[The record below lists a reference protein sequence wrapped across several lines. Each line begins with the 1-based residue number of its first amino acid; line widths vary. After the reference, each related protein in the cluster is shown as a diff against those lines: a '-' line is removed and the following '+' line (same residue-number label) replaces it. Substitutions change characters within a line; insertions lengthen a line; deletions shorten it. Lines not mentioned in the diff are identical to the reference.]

1 MYKYIIKKLL
11 YKFMKIL
18 LIKQT
23 SLGDVLHITPVI
35 RALKKWKPEALI
47 DIVTDK
53 RALGILKNNPY
64 INKLYILDIYK
75 YEKEIFK
82 SPLKF
87 ISTIKDFFSY
97 IKEVRKEKYDIA
109 IDLQGLER
117 SIIFLYLC
125 KAKKKYAKGKWIFVK
140 SNYYVDIN
148 AIVGLI
154 SFLKFFDCPDD
165 GTDLDYFLPET
176 IEEDFTKSIKKIKQ
190 EKNFE
195 IKKDYILLS
204 PFSRW
209 ETKDLSVNKTREIIT
224 EIKKLKD
231 IKIIVSATAD
241 YNKECAEIVKG
252 FDNVLDFSGVFNLSE
267 LAYLIKNS
275 LGMITVDSFPM
286 HTGCAFKKP
295 LIAIFGPTSEVRVGP
310 IAENSEIFRADNIE
324 CARCYKR
331 KNCPNNH
338 ICIENIDSKL
348 LAKRLID
355 KIYNQN

>member
-1 MYKYIIKKLL
+1 
-11 YKFMKIL
+11 MKIL

-23 SLGDVLHITPVI
+23 SLGDVLHMTPVI

-47 DIVTDK
+47 DIVADK

-64 INKLYILDIYK
+64 INKLYVLDIYK

-87 ISTIKDFFSY
+87 FSTIKEFFCH

-125 KAKKKYAKGKWIFVK
+125 RAKKKYAKGKWAFVK
-140 SNYYVDIN
+140 SNYYTDIN

-154 SFLKFFDCPDD
+154 SFLKFFNCPDD

-176 IEEDFTKSIKKIKQ
+176 IDDDFKKTIEKIKQ
-190 EKNFE
+190 TKDFE
-195 IKKDYILLS
+195 IKKEYMVFS

-209 ETKDLSVNKTREIIT
+209 ETKDLSVNKAREIIA

-231 IKIIVSATAD
+231 IQIIVSATAD
-241 YNKECAEIVKG
+241 YNKECSEIVGG
-252 FDNVLDFSGVFNLSE
+252 FDNVLDSSGLFNLTE

-275 LGMITVDSFPM
+275 KCMLTVDSFPM

-310 IAENSEIFRADNIE
+310 IAENSEVFRADNIE
-324 CARCYKR
+324 CEKCYKR

-348 LAKRLID
+348 LAKKLID
-355 KIYNQN
+355 KI

>member
-1 MYKYIIKKLL
+1 
-11 YKFMKIL
+11 MKIL

-23 SLGDVLHITPVI
+23 SLGDVLHMTPVI
-35 RALKKWKPEALI
+35 RALKKWKPESEI
-47 DIVTDK
+47 DVVTDK

-64 INKLYILDIYK
+64 INKLYVLDIYK

-87 ISTIKDFFSY
+87 FSTIKEFFSH
-97 IKEVRKEKYDIA
+97 IKEVRKKKYDIA

-117 SIIFLYLC
+117 SVIFLYLC
-125 KAKKKYAKGKWIFVK
+125 KAKKKYAKGKWAFVK

-154 SFLKFFDCPDD
+154 SFLKFFDCPND
-165 GTDLDYFLPET
+165 GVDLDYFLPET
-176 IEEDFTKSIKKIKQ
+176 IEEDFNKTIERIKQ
-190 EKNFE
+190 TKNFE
-195 IKKDYILLS
+195 IEKDYIVFS

-209 ETKDLSVNKTREIIT
+209 ETKDLSVNKAREIIA

-231 IKIIVSATAD
+231 IQIIVSSTLD
-241 YNKECAEIVKG
+241 YNKECKEIVEG
-252 FDNVLDFSGVFNLSE
+252 FDNVLDSSGLFNLTE

-275 LGMITVDSFPM
+275 KCMLTVDSFPM

-295 LIAIFGPTSEVRVGP
+295 LIAIFGPTSEIRVGP
-310 IAENSEIFRADNIE
+310 IAENSEVFRAYNIE
-324 CARCYKR
+324 CEKCYKR

-355 KIYNQN
+355 KIIN

>member
-1 MYKYIIKKLL
+1 
-11 YKFMKIL
+11 MKIL

-23 SLGDVLHITPVI
+23 SLGDVLHMTPVI
-35 RALKKWKPEALI
+35 RALKKWKPEAEI

-64 INKLYILDIYK
+64 INKLYVLDIYK

-87 ISTIKDFFSY
+87 FSTIKEFFSH
-97 IKEVRKEKYDIA
+97 IKEVRKKKYDIA

-117 SIIFLYLC
+117 SVIFLYLC
-125 KAKKKYAKGKWIFVK
+125 KAKKKYAKGKWAFVK

-154 SFLKFFDCPDD
+154 SFLNFFDCPND
-165 GTDLDYFLPET
+165 GVDLDYFLPET
-176 IEEDFTKSIKKIKQ
+176 IEEDFNKTIERIKQ
-190 EKNFE
+190 TKNFE
-195 IKKDYILLS
+195 IEKDYIVFS

-209 ETKDLSVNKTREIIT
+209 ETKDLSVNKAREIIA

-231 IKIIVSATAD
+231 IQIIVSATSD
-241 YNKECAEIVKG
+241 YNKECKDIVEG
-252 FDNVLDFSGVFNLSE
+252 FDNVLDSSGLFNLTE

-275 LGMITVDSFPM
+275 KCMLTVDSFPM

-295 LIAIFGPTSEVRVGP
+295 LIAIFGPTSEIRVGP
-310 IAENSEIFRADNIE
+310 IAENFEVFRADNIE
-324 CARCYKR
+324 CEKCYKR

-348 LAKRLID
+348 LAKKLID
-355 KIYNQN
+355 KIIN

>member
-1 MYKYIIKKLL
+1 
-11 YKFMKIL
+11 MKIL

-23 SLGDVLHITPVI
+23 SLGDVLHMTPVI
-35 RALKKWKPEALI
+35 RALKKWKPESEI

-64 INKLYILDIYK
+64 INKLYVLDIYK

-87 ISTIKDFFSY
+87 FSTIKEFFSH
-97 IKEVRKEKYDIA
+97 IKEVRKKKYDIA

-125 KAKKKYAKGKWIFVK
+125 KAKKKYAKGKWAFVK

-154 SFLKFFDCPDD
+154 SFLNFFDCPND
-165 GTDLDYFLPET
+165 GVDLDYFLPET
-176 IEEDFTKSIKKIKQ
+176 IEEDFNKTIERIKQ
-190 EKNFE
+190 TKNFE
-195 IKKDYILLS
+195 IEKDYIVFS

-209 ETKDLSVNKTREIIT
+209 ETKDLSVNKAREIIA

-231 IKIIVSATAD
+231 IQIIVSATSD
-241 YNKECAEIVKG
+241 YNKECKKIVEG
-252 FDNVLDFSGVFNLSE
+252 FDNVLDSSGLFNLTE

-275 LGMITVDSFPM
+275 KCMLTVDSFPM

-295 LIAIFGPTSEVRVGP
+295 LIAIFGPTSEIRVGP
-310 IAENSEIFRADNIE
+310 IAENSEVFRADNIE
-324 CARCYKR
+324 CEKCYKR

-355 KIYNQN
+355 KIIN

>member
-1 MYKYIIKKLL
+1 
-11 YKFMKIL
+11 MKIL

-23 SLGDVLHITPVI
+23 SLGDVLHMTPVI
-35 RALKKWKPEALI
+35 RALKKWKPESEI

-64 INKLYILDIYK
+64 INKLYVLDIYK

-87 ISTIKDFFSY
+87 FSTIKEFFSH
-97 IKEVRKEKYDIA
+97 IKEVRKKKYDIA

-117 SIIFLYLC
+117 SVIFLYLC
-125 KAKKKYAKGKWIFVK
+125 KAKKKYAKGKWAFVK

-154 SFLKFFDCPDD
+154 SFLNFFDCPND
-165 GTDLDYFLPET
+165 GVDLDYFLPET
-176 IEEDFTKSIKKIKQ
+176 IEEDFNKTIKRITQ
-190 EKNFE
+190 TKNFE
-195 IKKDYILLS
+195 IEKDYIVFS

-209 ETKDLSVNKTREIIT
+209 ETKDLSVNKAREIIA

-231 IKIIVSATAD
+231 IQIIISATSD
-241 YNKECAEIVKG
+241 YNKECKEIVEG
-252 FDNVLDFSGVFNLSE
+252 FDNVLDSSGLFNLTE

-275 LGMITVDSFPM
+275 KCMLTVDSFPM

-295 LIAIFGPTSEVRVGP
+295 LIAIFGPTSEIRVGP
-310 IAENSEIFRADNIE
+310 IAENSEVFRADNIE
-324 CARCYKR
+324 CEKCYKR

-355 KIYNQN
+355 KIIN

>member
-1 MYKYIIKKLL
+1 
-11 YKFMKIL
+11 MKIL
-18 LIKQT
+18 LINQT
-23 SLGDVLHITPVI
+23 SLGDVLHMTPVI
-35 RALKKWKPEALI
+35 RALRKWKPESEI

-64 INKLYILDIYK
+64 INKLYVLDIYK

-87 ISTIKDFFSY
+87 FSTIKEFFSH
-97 IKEVRKEKYDIA
+97 IKEVRKKKYDIA

-117 SIIFLYLC
+117 SVIFLYLC
-125 KAKKKYAKGKWIFVK
+125 KAKKKYAKGKWAFVK

-154 SFLKFFDCPDD
+154 SFLNFFDCPND
-165 GTDLDYFLPET
+165 GVDLDYFLPET
-176 IEEDFTKSIKKIKQ
+176 IEEDFNKTIEKIKQ
-190 EKNFE
+190 TKKFE
-195 IKKDYILLS
+195 IEKDYIVFS

-209 ETKDLSVNKTREIIT
+209 ETKDLSVNKAREIIA

-231 IKIIVSATAD
+231 IQIIISATSD
-241 YNKECAEIVKG
+241 YNKECKEIVEG
-252 FDNVLDFSGVFNLSE
+252 FDNVLDSSGLFNLTE

-275 LGMITVDSFPM
+275 KCMLTVDSFPM

-295 LIAIFGPTSEVRVGP
+295 LIAIFGPTSEIRVGP
-310 IAENSEIFRADNIE
+310 IAENSEVFRADNIE
-324 CARCYKR
+324 CEKCYKR

-355 KIYNQN
+355 KIIN

>member
-1 MYKYIIKKLL
+1 
-11 YKFMKIL
+11 MKIL

-23 SLGDVLHITPVI
+23 SLGDVLHMTPVI
-35 RALKKWKPEALI
+35 RALKKWKPESEI

-64 INKLYILDIYK
+64 INKLYVLDIYK

-87 ISTIKDFFSY
+87 FSTIKEFFSH
-97 IKEVRKEKYDIA
+97 IKEVRKKKYDIA

-117 SIIFLYLC
+117 SVIFLYLC
-125 KAKKKYAKGKWIFVK
+125 KAKKKYAKGKWAFVK

-154 SFLKFFDCPDD
+154 SFLKFFDCPND
-165 GTDLDYFLPET
+165 GVDLDYFLPET
-176 IEEDFTKSIKKIKQ
+176 IEEDFNKTIERIKQ
-190 EKNFE
+190 TKNFKIE
-195 IKKDYILLS
+195 KDYIVFS

-209 ETKDLSVNKTREIIT
+209 ETKDLSVNKTREIIA

-231 IKIIVSATAD
+231 IQIIVSATSD
-241 YNKECAEIVKG
+241 YNKECKKIVEG
-252 FDNVLDFSGVFNLSE
+252 FDNVLDSSGLFNLTE

-275 LGMITVDSFPM
+275 KCMLTVDSFPM

-295 LIAIFGPTSEVRVGP
+295 LIAIFGPTSEIRVGP
-310 IAENSEIFRADNIE
+310 IAENSEVFRADNIE
-324 CARCYKR
+324 CEKCYKR

-355 KIYNQN
+355 KIIN

>member
-1 MYKYIIKKLL
+1 
-11 YKFMKIL
+11 MKIL

-23 SLGDVLHITPVI
+23 SLGDVLHMTPVI
-35 RALKKWKPEALI
+35 RALKKWKPESEI

-64 INKLYILDIYK
+64 ISKLYVLDIYK

-87 ISTIKDFFSY
+87 FLTIKEFFSH
-97 IKEVRKEKYDIA
+97 IKEVRKKKYDIA

-117 SIIFLYLC
+117 SVIFLYLC
-125 KAKKKYAKGKWIFVK
+125 KAKKKYAKGKWAFVK

-154 SFLKFFDCPDD
+154 SFLNFFDCPND
-165 GTDLDYFLPET
+165 GVDLDYFLPET
-176 IEEDFTKSIKKIKQ
+176 IEEDFNKTIERIKQ
-190 EKNFE
+190 TKNFE
-195 IKKDYILLS
+195 IEKDYIVFS

-209 ETKDLSVNKTREIIT
+209 ETKDLSVNKAREIIA

-231 IKIIVSATAD
+231 IQIIVSATSD
-241 YNKECAEIVKG
+241 YNKECKEIVEG
-252 FDNVLDFSGVFNLSE
+252 FDNVLDSSGLFNLTE

-275 LGMITVDSFPM
+275 KCMLTVDSFPM

-295 LIAIFGPTSEVRVGP
+295 LIAIFGPTSEIRVGP
-310 IAENSEIFRADNIE
+310 IAENSEVFRADNIE
-324 CARCYKR
+324 CEKCYKR

-355 KIYNQN
+355 KIIN

>member
-1 MYKYIIKKLL
+1 
-11 YKFMKIL
+11 MKIL

-23 SLGDVLHITPVI
+23 SLGDVLHMTPVI
-35 RALKKWKPEALI
+35 RALKKWKPESEI
-47 DIVTDK
+47 DVVTDK

-64 INKLYILDIYK
+64 INKLYVLDIYK

-87 ISTIKDFFSY
+87 FSTIKEFFSH
-97 IKEVRKEKYDIA
+97 IKEVRKKKYDIA

-117 SIIFLYLC
+117 SVIFLYLC
-125 KAKKKYAKGKWIFVK
+125 KAKKKYAKGKWAFVK

-154 SFLKFFDCPDD
+154 SFLNFFDCPND
-165 GTDLDYFLPET
+165 GVDLDYFLPET
-176 IEEDFTKSIKKIKQ
+176 IEEDFNKTIERIKQ
-190 EKNFE
+190 TKNFE
-195 IKKDYILLS
+195 IEKDYIVFS

-209 ETKDLSVNKTREIIT
+209 ETKDLSVNKAREIIA

-231 IKIIVSATAD
+231 IQIIVSATSD
-241 YNKECAEIVKG
+241 YNKECKEIVEG
-252 FDNVLDFSGVFNLSE
+252 FDNVLDSSGLFNLTE

-275 LGMITVDSFPM
+275 KCMLTVDSFPM

-295 LIAIFGPTSEVRVGP
+295 LIAIFGPTSEIRVGP
-310 IAENSEIFRADNIE
+310 IAENSEVFRADNIE
-324 CARCYKR
+324 CEKCYKR

-355 KIYNQN
+355 KIIN

>member
-1 MYKYIIKKLL
+1 
-11 YKFMKIL
+11 MKIL

-23 SLGDVLHITPVI
+23 SLGDVLHMTPVI
-35 RALKKWKPEALI
+35 RALKKWKPEAEI

-64 INKLYILDIYK
+64 INKLYVLDIYK

-87 ISTIKDFFSY
+87 FSTIKEFFSH
-97 IKEVRKEKYDIA
+97 IKEVRKKKYDIA

-117 SIIFLYLC
+117 SVIFLYLC
-125 KAKKKYAKGKWIFVK
+125 KAKKKYAKGKWAFVK

-154 SFLKFFDCPDD
+154 SFLNFFDCPTD
-165 GTDLDYFLPET
+165 GVDLDYFLPET
-176 IEEDFTKSIKKIKQ
+176 IEEDFNKTIERIKQ
-190 EKNFE
+190 TKKFE
-195 IKKDYILLS
+195 IEKDYIVFS

-209 ETKDLSVNKTREIIT
+209 ETKDLSVNKAREIIA

-231 IKIIVSATAD
+231 IQIIVSATSD
-241 YNKECAEIVKG
+241 YNEECKEIVEG
-252 FDNVLDFSGVFNLSE
+252 FDNVLDFSGLFNLTE

-275 LGMITVDSFPM
+275 KCMLTVDSFPM

-295 LIAIFGPTSEVRVGP
+295 LIAIFGPTSEIRVGP
-310 IAENSEIFRADNIE
+310 IAKNSEVFRADNIE
-324 CARCYKR
+324 CEKCYKR

-338 ICIENIDSKL
+338 ICIENINSKL

-355 KIYNQN
+355 KIIN

>member
-1 MYKYIIKKLL
+1 
-11 YKFMKIL
+11 MKIL

-23 SLGDVLHITPVI
+23 SLGDVLHMTPVI
-35 RALKKWKPEALI
+35 RALKKWKPEAEI

-64 INKLYILDIYK
+64 INKLYVLDIYK

-87 ISTIKDFFSY
+87 FSTIKEFFY
-97 IKEVRKEKYDIA
+97 HIKEVRKKKYDIA

-117 SIIFLYLC
+117 SVIFLYLC
-125 KAKKKYAKGKWIFVK
+125 KAKKKYAKGKWAFVK

-154 SFLKFFDCPDD
+154 SFLKFFDCPND
-165 GTDLDYFLPET
+165 GVDLDYFLPET
-176 IEEDFTKSIKKIKQ
+176 IEEDFNKTIERIKQ
-190 EKNFE
+190 TKNFKIE
-195 IKKDYILLS
+195 KDYIVFS

-209 ETKDLSVNKTREIIT
+209 ETKDLSINKAREIIA

-231 IKIIVSATAD
+231 IQIIVSATSD
-241 YNKECAEIVKG
+241 YNKECKEIVEG
-252 FDNVLDFSGVFNLSE
+252 FDNVLDSSGLFNLTE

-275 LGMITVDSFPM
+275 KCMLTVDSFPM

-295 LIAIFGPTSEVRVGP
+295 LIAIFGPTSEIRVGP
-310 IAENSEIFRADNIE
+310 IAENSEVFRADNIE
-324 CARCYKR
+324 CEKCYKR

-355 KIYNQN
+355 KIIN

>member
-1 MYKYIIKKLL
+1 
-11 YKFMKIL
+11 MKIL

-23 SLGDVLHITPVI
+23 SLGDVLHMTPVI
-35 RALKKWKPEALI
+35 RALKKWKPESEI

-64 INKLYILDIYK
+64 INKLYVLDIYK

-87 ISTIKDFFSY
+87 FSTIKEFFSH
-97 IKEVRKEKYDIA
+97 IKEVRKKKYDIA

-125 KAKKKYAKGKWIFVK
+125 KAKKKYAKGKWAFVK

-154 SFLKFFDCPDD
+154 SFLNFFDCPND
-165 GTDLDYFLPET
+165 GVDLDYFLPET
-176 IEEDFTKSIKKIKQ
+176 IEEDFNKTIERINQ
-190 EKNFE
+190 TKNFE
-195 IKKDYILLS
+195 IEKDYIVFS

-209 ETKDLSVNKTREIIT
+209 ETKDLSVNKAREIIA

-231 IKIIVSATAD
+231 IQIIVSATSD
-241 YNKECAEIVKG
+241 YNKECKEIVEG
-252 FDNVLDFSGVFNLSE
+252 FDNVLDSSGLFNLTE

-275 LGMITVDSFPM
+275 KCMLTVDSFPM

-295 LIAIFGPTSEVRVGP
+295 LIAIFGPTSEIRVGP
-310 IAENSEIFRADNIE
+310 IAENSEVFRADNIE
-324 CARCYKR
+324 CEKCYKR

-355 KIYNQN
+355 KIIN

>member
-1 MYKYIIKKLL
+1 
-11 YKFMKIL
+11 MKIL

-23 SLGDVLHITPVI
+23 SLGDVLHMTPVI
-35 RALKKWKPEALI
+35 RALKKWKPESEI

-53 RALGILKNNPY
+53 RAFGILKNNPY
-64 INKLYILDIYK
+64 INKLYVLDIYK

-87 ISTIKDFFSY
+87 FSTIKEFFSH
-97 IKEVRKEKYDIA
+97 IKEVRKKKYDIA

-117 SIIFLYLC
+117 SVIFLYLC
-125 KAKKKYAKGKWIFVK
+125 KAKKKYAKGKWAFVK

-154 SFLKFFDCPDD
+154 SFLKFFDCPND
-165 GTDLDYFLPET
+165 GVDLDYFLPET
-176 IEEDFTKSIKKIKQ
+176 IEEDFNKTIERIKQ
-190 EKNFE
+190 TKNFE
-195 IKKDYILLS
+195 IEKDYIVFS

-209 ETKDLSVNKTREIIT
+209 ETKDLSVNKAREIIA

-231 IKIIVSATAD
+231 IQIIVSATSD
-241 YNKECAEIVKG
+241 YNKECKKIVEG
-252 FDNVLDFSGVFNLSE
+252 FDNVLDSSGLFNLTE

-275 LGMITVDSFPM
+275 KCMLTVDSFPM

-295 LIAIFGPTSEVRVGP
+295 LIAIFGPTSEIRVGP
-310 IAENSEIFRADNIE
+310 IAENSEVFRADNIE
-324 CARCYKR
+324 CEKCYKR

-338 ICIENIDSKL
+338 ICIENINSKL

-355 KIYNQN
+355 KIIN

>member
-1 MYKYIIKKLL
+1 
-11 YKFMKIL
+11 MKIL

-23 SLGDVLHITPVI
+23 SLGDVLHMTPVI
-35 RALKKWKPEALI
+35 RALKKWKPESEI

-64 INKLYILDIYK
+64 INKLYVLDIYK

-87 ISTIKDFFSY
+87 FSTIKDFFSH
-97 IKEVRKEKYDIA
+97 IKEVRKKKYDIA

-117 SIIFLYLC
+117 SVIFLYLC
-125 KAKKKYAKGKWIFVK
+125 KAKKKYAKGKWAFVK

-154 SFLKFFDCPDD
+154 SFLNFFDCPND
-165 GTDLDYFLPET
+165 GVDLDYFLPET
-176 IEEDFTKSIKKIKQ
+176 IEEDFNKTIKRITQ
-190 EKNFE
+190 TKNFE
-195 IKKDYILLS
+195 IEKDYIVFS

-209 ETKDLSVNKTREIIT
+209 ETKDLSVNKAREIIA

-231 IKIIVSATAD
+231 IQIIVSATSD
-241 YNKECAEIVKG
+241 YNKECKEIVEG
-252 FDNVLDFSGVFNLSE
+252 FDNVLDSSGLFNLTE

-275 LGMITVDSFPM
+275 KCMLTVDSFPM

-295 LIAIFGPTSEVRVGP
+295 LIAIFGPTSEIRVGP
-310 IAENSEIFRADNIE
+310 IAENSEVFRADNIE
-324 CARCYKR
+324 CEKCYKR

-355 KIYNQN
+355 KIIN

>member
-1 MYKYIIKKLL
+1 
-11 YKFMKIL
+11 MKIL

-23 SLGDVLHITPVI
+23 SLGDVLHMTPVI
-35 RALKKWKPEALI
+35 RALKKWKPESEI

-53 RALGILKNNPY
+53 RALEILKNNPY
-64 INKLYILDIYK
+64 INKLYVLDIYK

-87 ISTIKDFFSY
+87 FSTIKEFFSH
-97 IKEVRKEKYDIA
+97 IKEVRKKKYDIA
-109 IDLQGLER
+109 MDLQGLER
-117 SIIFLYLC
+117 SVIFLYLC
-125 KAKKKYAKGKWIFVK
+125 KAKKKYAKGKWAFVK

-154 SFLKFFDCPDD
+154 SFLKFFDCPND
-165 GTDLDYFLPET
+165 GVDLDYFLPET
-176 IEEDFTKSIKKIKQ
+176 IEEDFNKTIERIKQ
-190 EKNFE
+190 TKNFE
-195 IKKDYILLS
+195 IEKDYIVFS

-209 ETKDLSVNKTREIIT
+209 ETKDLSINKAREIIA

-231 IKIIVSATAD
+231 IQIIVSATSD
-241 YNKECAEIVKG
+241 YNEECKEIVEG
-252 FDNVLDFSGVFNLSE
+252 FDNVLDSSGLFNLTE

-275 LGMITVDSFPM
+275 KCMLTVDSFPM

-295 LIAIFGPTSEVRVGP
+295 LIAIFGPTSEIRVGP
-310 IAENSEIFRADNIE
+310 IAENSEVFRADNIE
-324 CARCYKR
+324 CEKCYKR

-355 KIYNQN
+355 KIIN

>member
-1 MYKYIIKKLL
+1 
-11 YKFMKIL
+11 MKIL

-23 SLGDVLHITPVI
+23 SLGDVLHMTPVI
-35 RALKKWKPEALI
+35 RALKKWKPESEI

-64 INKLYILDIYK
+64 ISKLYVLDIYK

-87 ISTIKDFFSY
+87 FLTIKEFFSH
-97 IKEVRKEKYDIA
+97 IKEVRKKKYDIA

-117 SIIFLYLC
+117 SVIFLYLC
-125 KAKKKYAKGKWIFVK
+125 KAKKKYAKGKWAFVK

-154 SFLKFFDCPDD
+154 SFLNFFDCPND
-165 GTDLDYFLPET
+165 GVDLDYFLPET
-176 IEEDFTKSIKKIKQ
+176 IEEDFNKTIERIKQ
-190 EKNFE
+190 TKKFE
-195 IKKDYILLS
+195 IEKDYIVFS

-209 ETKDLSVNKTREIIT
+209 ETKDLSVNKTREIIA

-231 IKIIVSATAD
+231 IQIIISATSD
-241 YNKECAEIVKG
+241 YNKECKEIVEG
-252 FDNVLDFSGVFNLSE
+252 FDNVLDSSGLFNLTE

-275 LGMITVDSFPM
+275 KCMLTVDSFPM

-295 LIAIFGPTSEVRVGP
+295 LIAIFGPTSEIRVGP
-310 IAENSEIFRADNIE
+310 IAENSEVFRADNIE
-324 CARCYKR
+324 CEKCYKR

-355 KIYNQN
+355 KIIN

>member
-1 MYKYIIKKLL
+1 
-11 YKFMKIL
+11 MKIL

-23 SLGDVLHITPVI
+23 SLGDVLHMTPVI
-35 RALKKWKPEALI
+35 RALKKWKPESEI

-64 INKLYILDIYK
+64 INKLYVLDIYK

-87 ISTIKDFFSY
+87 FSTIKEFFSH
-97 IKEVRKEKYDIA
+97 IKEVRKKKYDIA

-117 SIIFLYLC
+117 SVIFLYLC
-125 KAKKKYAKGKWIFVK
+125 KAKKKYAKGKWAFVK

-154 SFLKFFDCPDD
+154 SFLNFFDCPND
-165 GTDLDYFLPET
+165 GVDLDYFLPET
-176 IEEDFTKSIKKIKQ
+176 IEEDFNKTIERIKQ
-190 EKNFE
+190 TKNFE
-195 IKKDYILLS
+195 IEKDYIVFS

-209 ETKDLSVNKTREIIT
+209 ETKDLSVNKAREIIA
-224 EIKKLKD
+224 EIKKLKY
-231 IKIIVSATAD
+231 IQIIVSATSD
-241 YNKECAEIVKG
+241 YDKECKEIVEG
-252 FDNVLDFSGVFNLSE
+252 FDNVLDSSGLFNLTE

-275 LGMITVDSFPM
+275 KCMLTVDSFPM

-295 LIAIFGPTSEVRVGP
+295 LIAIFGPTSEIRVGP
-310 IAENSEIFRADNIE
+310 IAENSEVFRADNIE
-324 CARCYKR
+324 CEKCYKR

-348 LAKRLID
+348 LAKKLID
-355 KIYNQN
+355 KIIN

>member
-1 MYKYIIKKLL
+1 
-11 YKFMKIL
+11 MKIL

-23 SLGDVLHITPVI
+23 SLGDVLHMTPVI
-35 RALKKWKPEALI
+35 RALKKWKPESEI

-64 INKLYILDIYK
+64 INKLYVLDIYK

-87 ISTIKDFFSY
+87 FSTIKEFFSH
-97 IKEVRKEKYDIA
+97 IKEVRKKKYDIA

-117 SIIFLYLC
+117 SVIFLYLC
-125 KAKKKYAKGKWIFVK
+125 KAKKKYAKGKWAFVK

-154 SFLKFFDCPDD
+154 SFLKFFDCPND
-165 GTDLDYFLPET
+165 GVDLDYFLPET
-176 IEEDFTKSIKKIKQ
+176 IEEDFNKTIERIKQ
-190 EKNFE
+190 TKNFE
-195 IKKDYILLS
+195 IEKDYIVFS

-209 ETKDLSVNKTREIIT
+209 ETKDLSVNKAREIIA

-231 IKIIVSATAD
+231 IQIIVSATSD
-241 YNKECAEIVKG
+241 YNKECKKIVEG
-252 FDNVLDFSGVFNLSE
+252 FDNVLDSSGLFNLTE

-275 LGMITVDSFPM
+275 KCMLTVDSFPM

-295 LIAIFGPTSEVRVGP
+295 LIAIFGPTSEIRVGP
-310 IAENSEIFRADNIE
+310 IAENSEVFRADNIE
-324 CARCYKR
+324 CEKCYKR

-348 LAKRLID
+348 LSKRLID
-355 KIYNQN
+355 KIIN

>member
-1 MYKYIIKKLL
+1 
-11 YKFMKIL
+11 MKIL

-23 SLGDVLHITPVI
+23 SLGDVLHMTPVI
-35 RALKKWKPEALI
+35 RALKKWKPESEI

-64 INKLYILDIYK
+64 INRLYVLDIYK

-87 ISTIKDFFSY
+87 FSTIKEFFSH
-97 IKEVRKEKYDIA
+97 IKEVRKKKYDIA

-117 SIIFLYLC
+117 SVIFLYLC
-125 KAKKKYAKGKWIFVK
+125 KAKKKYAKGKWAFVK

-154 SFLKFFDCPDD
+154 SFLKFFDCPND
-165 GTDLDYFLPET
+165 GVDLDYFLPET
-176 IEEDFTKSIKKIKQ
+176 IEEDFNKTIERIKQ
-190 EKNFE
+190 TKKFE
-195 IKKDYILLS
+195 IEKDYIVFS

-209 ETKDLSVNKTREIIT
+209 ETKDLSVNKAREIIA

-231 IKIIVSATAD
+231 IQIIISATSD
-241 YNKECAEIVKG
+241 YNKECKEIVEG
-252 FDNVLDFSGVFNLSE
+252 FDNVLDSSGLFNLTE

-275 LGMITVDSFPM
+275 KCMLTVDSFPM

-295 LIAIFGPTSEVRVGP
+295 LIAIFGPTSEIRVGP
-310 IAENSEIFRADNIE
+310 IAENSEVFRADNIE
-324 CARCYKR
+324 CEKCYKR

-348 LAKRLID
+348 LAKKLID
-355 KIYNQN
+355 KIIN

>member
-1 MYKYIIKKLL
+1 
-11 YKFMKIL
+11 MKIL

-23 SLGDVLHITPVI
+23 SLGDVLHMTPVI
-35 RALKKWKPEALI
+35 RALKKWKPEAEI

-64 INKLYILDIYK
+64 INKLYVLDIYK

-87 ISTIKDFFSY
+87 FSTIKEFFSH
-97 IKEVRKEKYDIA
+97 IKEVRKKKYDIA

-125 KAKKKYAKGKWIFVK
+125 KAKKKYAKGKWAFVK

-154 SFLKFFDCPDD
+154 SFLKFFDCPND
-165 GTDLDYFLPET
+165 GVDLDYFLPET
-176 IEEDFTKSIKKIKQ
+176 IEEDFNKTIERIKQ
-190 EKNFE
+190 TKNFKIE
-195 IKKDYILLS
+195 KDYIVFS

-209 ETKDLSVNKTREIIT
+209 ETKDLSVNKAREIIA

-231 IKIIVSATAD
+231 IQIIVSATSD
-241 YNKECAEIVKG
+241 YNKECKKIVEG
-252 FDNVLDFSGVFNLSE
+252 FDNVLDSSGLFNLTE

-275 LGMITVDSFPM
+275 KCMLTVDSFPM

-295 LIAIFGPTSEVRVGP
+295 LIAIFGPTSEIRVGP
-310 IAENSEIFRADNIE
+310 IAENSEVFRADNIE
-324 CARCYKR
+324 CEKCYKR

-348 LAKRLID
+348 LSKRLID
-355 KIYNQN
+355 KIIN

>member
-1 MYKYIIKKLL
+1 
-11 YKFMKIL
+11 MKIL

-23 SLGDVLHITPVI
+23 SLGDVLHMTPVI
-35 RALKKWKPEALI
+35 RALKKWKPESEI

-53 RALGILKNNPY
+53 RALEILKNNPY
-64 INKLYILDIYK
+64 INKLYVLDIYK

-87 ISTIKDFFSY
+87 FSTIKEFFSH
-97 IKEVRKEKYDIA
+97 IKEVRKKKYDIA

-117 SIIFLYLC
+117 SVIFLYLC
-125 KAKKKYAKGKWIFVK
+125 KAKKKYAKGKWAFVK

-154 SFLKFFDCPDD
+154 SFLNFFDCPND
-165 GTDLDYFLPET
+165 GVDLDYFLPET
-176 IEEDFTKSIKKIKQ
+176 IEEDFNKTIERIKQ
-190 EKNFE
+190 TKNFE
-195 IKKDYILLS
+195 IEKDYIVFS

-209 ETKDLSVNKTREIIT
+209 ETKDLSVNKAREIIA
-224 EIKKLKD
+224 EIKKLKY
-231 IKIIVSATAD
+231 IQIIVSATSD
-241 YNKECAEIVKG
+241 YDKECKEIVEG
-252 FDNVLDFSGVFNLSE
+252 FDNVLDSSGLFNLTE

-275 LGMITVDSFPM
+275 KCMLTVDSFPM

-295 LIAIFGPTSEVRVGP
+295 LIAIFGPTSEIRVGP
-310 IAENSEIFRADNIE
+310 IAENSEVFRADNIE
-324 CARCYKR
+324 CEKCYKR

-348 LAKRLID
+348 LAKKLID
-355 KIYNQN
+355 KIIN

>member
-1 MYKYIIKKLL
+1 
-11 YKFMKIL
+11 MKIL

-23 SLGDVLHITPVI
+23 SLGDVLHMTPVI
-35 RALKKWKPEALI
+35 RALKKWKPEAEI

-64 INKLYILDIYK
+64 INKLYVLDIYK

-87 ISTIKDFFSY
+87 FSTIKEFFSH
-97 IKEVRKEKYDIA
+97 IKEVRKKKYDIA

-117 SIIFLYLC
+117 SVIFLYLC
-125 KAKKKYAKGKWIFVK
+125 KAKKKYAKGKWAFVK

-154 SFLKFFDCPDD
+154 SFLNFFNCPND
-165 GTDLDYFLPET
+165 GVDLDYFLPET
-176 IEEDFTKSIKKIKQ
+176 IEEDFNKTIERIKQ
-190 EKNFE
+190 TKNFE
-195 IKKDYILLS
+195 IEKDYIVFS

-209 ETKDLSVNKTREIIT
+209 ETKDLSVNKAREIIA

-231 IKIIVSATAD
+231 IQIIVSATSD
-241 YNKECAEIVKG
+241 YNEECKEIVEG
-252 FDNVLDFSGVFNLSE
+252 FDNVLDSSGLFNLTE

-275 LGMITVDSFPM
+275 KCMLTVDSFPM

-295 LIAIFGPTSEVRVGP
+295 LIAIFGPTSEIRVGP
-310 IAENSEIFRADNIE
+310 IAENSEVFRADNIE
-324 CARCYKR
+324 CEKCYKR

-355 KIYNQN
+355 KIIN

>member
-1 MYKYIIKKLL
+1 
-11 YKFMKIL
+11 MKIL

-23 SLGDVLHITPVI
+23 SLGDVLHMTPVI
-35 RALKKWKPEALI
+35 RALKKWKPESEI

-64 INKLYILDIYK
+64 INKLYVLDIYK

-87 ISTIKDFFSY
+87 FSTIKEFFSH
-97 IKEVRKEKYDIA
+97 IKEVRKKKYDIA

-117 SIIFLYLC
+117 SVIFLYLC
-125 KAKKKYAKGKWIFVK
+125 KAKKKYAKGKWAFVK

-154 SFLKFFDCPDD
+154 SFLNFFDCPND
-165 GTDLDYFLPET
+165 GVDLDYFLPET
-176 IEEDFTKSIKKIKQ
+176 IEEDFNKTIERIKQ
-190 EKNFE
+190 TKNFE
-195 IKKDYILLS
+195 IEKDYIVFS

-209 ETKDLSVNKTREIIT
+209 ETKDLSVNKAREIIA
-224 EIKKLKD
+224 EIKKLKY
-231 IKIIVSATAD
+231 IQIIVSATSD
-241 YNKECAEIVKG
+241 YDKECKEIVEG
-252 FDNVLDFSGVFNLSE
+252 FDNVLDSSGLFNLTE

-275 LGMITVDSFPM
+275 KCMLTVDSFPM

-295 LIAIFGPTSEVRVGP
+295 LIAIFGPTSEIRVGP
-310 IAENSEIFRADNIE
+310 IAENSEVFRADNIE
-324 CARCYKR
+324 CEKCYKR

-355 KIYNQN
+355 KIIN

>member
-1 MYKYIIKKLL
+1 
-11 YKFMKIL
+11 MKIL

-23 SLGDVLHITPVI
+23 SLGDVLHMTPVI
-35 RALKKWKPEALI
+35 RALKKWKPESEI

-64 INKLYILDIYK
+64 INKLYVLDIYK

-87 ISTIKDFFSY
+87 FSTIKEFFSH
-97 IKEVRKEKYDIA
+97 IKEVRKKKYDIA

-117 SIIFLYLC
+117 SVIFLYLC
-125 KAKKKYAKGKWIFVK
+125 KAKKKYAKGKWAFVK

-154 SFLKFFDCPDD
+154 SFLKFFDCPND
-165 GTDLDYFLPET
+165 GVDLDYFLPET
-176 IEEDFTKSIKKIKQ
+176 IEEDFNKTIERIKQ
-190 EKNFE
+190 TKNFE
-195 IKKDYILLS
+195 IEKDYIVFS

-209 ETKDLSVNKTREIIT
+209 ETKDLSVNKTREIIA
-224 EIKKLKD
+224 EIKNLKD
-231 IKIIVSATAD
+231 IQIIVSATSD
-241 YNKECAEIVKG
+241 YNKECKEIVEG
-252 FDNVLDFSGVFNLSE
+252 FDNVLDSSGLFNLTE

-275 LGMITVDSFPM
+275 KCMLTVDSFPM

-295 LIAIFGPTSEVRVGP
+295 LIAIFGPTSEIRVGP
-310 IAENSEIFRADNIE
+310 IAENSEVFRADNIE
-324 CARCYKR
+324 CEKCYKR

-338 ICIENIDSKL
+338 ICIENINSKL

-355 KIYNQN
+355 KIIN

>member
-1 MYKYIIKKLL
+1 
-11 YKFMKIL
+11 MKIL

-23 SLGDVLHITPVI
+23 SLGDVLHMTPVI
-35 RALKKWKPEALI
+35 RALKKWKPESEI

-53 RALGILKNNPY
+53 RALEILKNNPY
-64 INKLYILDIYK
+64 INKLYVLDIYK
-75 YEKEIFK
+75 YEKEIFQ

-87 ISTIKDFFSY
+87 FSTIKEFFSH
-97 IKEVRKEKYDIA
+97 IKEVRKKKYDIA

-117 SIIFLYLC
+117 SVIFLYLC
-125 KAKKKYAKGKWIFVK
+125 KAKKKYAKGKWAFVK

-154 SFLKFFDCPDD
+154 SFLKFFDCPND
-165 GTDLDYFLPET
+165 GVDLDYFLPKT
-176 IEEDFTKSIKKIKQ
+176 IEKDFNKTIERIKQ
-190 EKNFE
+190 TKNFE
-195 IKKDYILLS
+195 IEKDYIVFS

-209 ETKDLSVNKTREIIT
+209 ETKDLSVNKAREIIA

-231 IKIIVSATAD
+231 IQIIVSATSD
-241 YNKECAEIVKG
+241 YNEECKEIVEG
-252 FDNVLDFSGVFNLSE
+252 FDNVLDSSGLFNLTE

-275 LGMITVDSFPM
+275 KCMLTVDSFPM

-295 LIAIFGPTSEVRVGP
+295 LIAIFGPTSEIRVGP
-310 IAENSEIFRADNIE
+310 IAENSEVFRADNIE
-324 CARCYKR
+324 CEKCYKR

-355 KIYNQN
+355 KIIN

>member
-1 MYKYIIKKLL
+1 
-11 YKFMKIL
+11 MKIL

-23 SLGDVLHITPVI
+23 SLGDVLHMTPVV
-35 RALKKWKPEALI
+35 RALKKWKPESEI

-53 RALGILKNNPY
+53 RALEILKNNPY
-64 INKLYILDIYK
+64 INKLYVLDIYK

-87 ISTIKDFFSY
+87 FSTIKEFFSH

-117 SIIFLYLC
+117 SVIFLYLC
-125 KAKKKYAKGKWIFVK
+125 KAKKKYAKGKWAFVK

-154 SFLKFFDCPDD
+154 SFLNFFDCPND
-165 GTDLDYFLPET
+165 GVDLDYFLPET
-176 IEEDFTKSIKKIKQ
+176 IEEDFNKTIERIKQ
-190 EKNFE
+190 TKKFE
-195 IKKDYILLS
+195 IEKDYIVFS

-209 ETKDLSVNKTREIIT
+209 ETKDLSVNKAREIIA

-231 IKIIVSATAD
+231 IQIIVSATSD
-241 YNKECAEIVKG
+241 YNKECKEIVEG
-252 FDNVLDFSGVFNLSE
+252 FDNVLDSSGLFNLTE

-275 LGMITVDSFPM
+275 KCMLTVDSFPM

-295 LIAIFGPTSEVRVGP
+295 LIAIFGPTSEIRVGP
-310 IAENSEIFRADNIE
+310 IAENSEVFRADNIE
-324 CARCYKR
+324 CEKCYKR

-348 LAKRLID
+348 LAKKLID
-355 KIYNQN
+355 KIIN

>member
-1 MYKYIIKKLL
+1 
-11 YKFMKIL
+11 MKIL

-23 SLGDVLHITPVI
+23 SLGDVLHMTPVI
-35 RALKKWKPEALI
+35 RALKKWKPESEI

-53 RALGILKNNPY
+53 RALEILKNNPY
-64 INKLYILDIYK
+64 INKLYVLDIYK

-87 ISTIKDFFSY
+87 FSTIKEFFSH
-97 IKEVRKEKYDIA
+97 IKEVRKKKYDIA

-117 SIIFLYLC
+117 SVIFLYLC
-125 KAKKKYAKGKWIFVK
+125 KAKKKYAKGKWVFVK

-154 SFLKFFDCPDD
+154 SFLKFFGCPND
-165 GTDLDYFLPET
+165 GVDLDYFLPET
-176 IEEDFTKSIKKIKQ
+176 IEEDFNKTIERINQ
-190 EKNFE
+190 TKNFE
-195 IKKDYILLS
+195 IEKDYIVFS

-209 ETKDLSVNKTREIIT
+209 ETKDLSVNKAREIIA
-224 EIKKLKD
+224 EIKNLKD
-231 IKIIVSATAD
+231 IQIIVSATSD
-241 YNKECAEIVKG
+241 YNKECKEIVEG
-252 FDNVLDFSGVFNLSE
+252 FDNVLDSSGLFNLTE

-275 LGMITVDSFPM
+275 KCMLTVDSFPM

-295 LIAIFGPTSEVRVGP
+295 LIAIFGPTSEIRVGP
-310 IAENSEIFRADNIE
+310 IAENSEVFRADNIE
-324 CARCYKR
+324 CAKCYKR

-355 KIYNQN
+355 KIIN

>member
-1 MYKYIIKKLL
+1 
-11 YKFMKIL
+11 MKIL

-23 SLGDVLHITPVI
+23 SLGDVLHMTPVI
-35 RALKKWKPEALI
+35 RALKKWKPESEI

-64 INKLYILDIYK
+64 INKLYVLDIYK

-87 ISTIKDFFSY
+87 FSTIKEFFSH
-97 IKEVRKEKYDIA
+97 IKEVRKKKYDIA

-125 KAKKKYAKGKWIFVK
+125 KAKKKYAKGKWAFVK

-154 SFLKFFDCPDD
+154 SFLNFFDCPND
-165 GTDLDYFLPET
+165 GVDLDYFLPET
-176 IEEDFTKSIKKIKQ
+176 IEEDFNKTIERIKQ
-190 EKNFE
+190 TKNFE
-195 IKKDYILLS
+195 IEKDYIVFS

-209 ETKDLSVNKTREIIT
+209 ETKDLSVNKAREIIA

-231 IKIIVSATAD
+231 IQIIVSATSD
-241 YNKECAEIVKG
+241 YNKECKEIVEG
-252 FDNVLDFSGVFNLSE
+252 FDNVLDSSGLFNLTE

-275 LGMITVDSFPM
+275 KCMLTVDSFPM

-295 LIAIFGPTSEVRVGP
+295 LIAIFGPTSEIRVGP
-310 IAENSEIFRADNIE
+310 IAENSEVFRADNIE
-324 CARCYKR
+324 CEKCYKR

-348 LAKRLID
+348 LAKKLID
-355 KIYNQN
+355 KIIN